1 MKSRA
6 RLAIILLLPLAAA
19 SLLTLIRVQARN
31 KEKVRMALEKDL
43 QEAGRLQE
51 AYADTLRRHPE
62 FATEEERRYLRD
74 YLVLPAGEQARRL
87 DELKKTAGRLE
98 MISAYRSWGRTQD
111 DPPPAELTA
120 YKTYSPQGFKAA
132 GDDYQFPHAVP
143 IQTAPPITA
152 DAEADS
158 RLRSLA
164 EKRGYRLRWAADEAR
179 LEALGRHRLQPEALK
194 DWLRLQAAA
203 QEEQDISLILISAY
217 RSPARQQA
225 IFLSLLKEEA
235 LRSRGDEYT
244 PDQIAAGEADSLIDA
259 ILASS
264 SIPGYSKH
272 HSGYAIDIGDGVDDY
287 TQFADSHGFAW
298 LSADNY
304 YNAKRFG
311 FMPSYPV
318 GAGLQGPEPEAWE
331 YIWVGEDYFREDDS

>member
-1 MKSRA
+1 MMKSRA

-164 EKRGYRLRWAADEAR
+164 EKRGYRLRWAADTER
-179 LEALGRHRLQPEALK
+179 LEGLGRHRLQPEALR
-194 DWLRLQAAA
+194 DWLRLQEAAAA
-203 QEEQDISLILISAY
+203 QGVSLSLVSAY
-217 RSPARQQA
+217 RSPQRQQA
-225 IFLSLLKEEA
+225 IFLGLLREEA
-235 LRSRGDEYT
+235 LRGLGREVT
-244 PDQIAAGEADSLIDA
+244 AEEIVKGEADALIDT
-259 ILASS
+259 ILAGS

-272 HSGYAIDIGDGVDDY
+272 HSGYVIDIGDPATDDF
-287 TQFADSHGFAW
+287 TDFAHSRGYRW
-298 LSADNY
+298 MSADNY

-311 FMPSYPV
+311 FMPSYPE
-318 GAGLQGPEPEAWE
+318 GAGPQGPDPEAWE
-331 YIWVGEDYFREDDS
+331 YIWVGEDFFRRF

>member
-1 MKSRA
+1 MINNRV
-6 RLAIILLLPLAAA
+6 RLAMIVLLPLLAA
-19 SLLTLIRVQARN
+19 SLLAGIGVRTRN
-31 KEKVRMALEKDL
+31 KEKARMEKDL
-43 QEAGRLQE
+43 REVSRLLE
-51 AYADTLRRHPE
+51 AYRDTLTRHPE
-62 FATEEERRYLRD
+62 FVGAEESGFLQAYRD
-74 YLVLPAGEQARRL
+74 LPAAEQAARL
-87 DELKKTAGRLE
+87 AELRSVSGRLE
-98 MISAYRSWGRTQD
+98 MRTAYRSWGRRQGEPL
-111 DPPPAELTA
+111 PPGLAA
-120 YKTYSPQGFKAA
+120 YKTFSPRGFKAA
-132 GDDYQFPHAVP
+132 GDALEFLHAERISSGP
-143 IQTAPPITA
+143 AISA
-152 DAEADS
+152 DEAADT
-158 RLRSLA
+158 RLRRLA
-164 EKRGYRLRWAADEAR
+164 EQRGYRLRWAADEAR